1 MVGKFKGN
9 MCYNFVG
16 TEKHGQ
22 FYARLPDNAKISS
35 LEMDKYLLKEKRFPC
50 ELELVPFKD
59 KDKDIP
65 AVWHDYMYN
74 QFAYFIVS
82 ERLKAFLEERTT
94 HNDSVEWISVKVRHN
109 ETVKNY
115 YITMFSELPD
125 VLDEKNT
132 TYYLGGKGI
141 LVPCIAFEKAEKH
154 SVFPLRM
161 ANGGFPS
168 LLYTTCKIKQEL
180 QKAGFSNLIFEKAKT
195 SFEGIVIK

>member
-1 MVGKFKGN
+1 
-9 MCYNFVG
+9 
-16 TEKHGQ
+16 
-22 FYARLPDNAKISS
+22 
-35 LEMDKYLLKEKRFPC
+35 
-50 ELELVPFKD
+50 
-59 KDKDIP
+59 
-65 AVWHDYMYN
+65 MYN